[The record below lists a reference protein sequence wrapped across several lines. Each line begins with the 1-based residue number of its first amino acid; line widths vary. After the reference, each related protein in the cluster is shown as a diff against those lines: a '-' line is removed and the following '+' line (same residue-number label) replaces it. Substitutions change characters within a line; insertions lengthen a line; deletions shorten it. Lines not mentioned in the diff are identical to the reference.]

1 MRVLGWI
8 APGTWQAVVEAARRR
23 PESDE
28 ITLVA
33 AVDSEEALPTSMLE
47 GLMGR
52 NRRGDHHCETS
63 NRLTSQAAEE
73 LLGRATQAL
82 GRTCETRLLTGRT
95 ERVVTTACDDA
106 DLLLL
111 SRDGTVPGW
120 GQQAWAITPASCWTT
135 RPAPSPCSGPA
146 RRPRWTPSPPRPT
159 EAAHQN
165 RKSAPDQEVRGA
177 AVGRV
182 KPPRRSGPRPCG
194 WTSRRGRPQPPGRRN
209 RAPRAPTSW
218 RRRPGS
224 SR

>member
-52 NRRGDHHCETS
+52 NRRGDHHRETS

-111 SRDGTVPGW
+111 SRDGDRSRLG
-120 GQQAWAITPASCWTT
+120 PASLGHHT
-135 RPAPSPCSGPA
+135 RFVLDHAPCTVALLWPGETPSLDSIPAPP
-146 RRPRWTPSPPRPT
+146 
-159 EAAHQN
+159 H
-165 RKSAPDQEVRGA
+165 
-177 AVGRV
+177 
-182 KPPRRSGPRPCG
+182 
-194 WTSRRGRPQPPGRRN
+194 
-209 RAPRAPTSW
+209 
-218 RRRPGS
+218 
-224 SR
+224 